1 MIINKSRELKFHA
14 YTALGQAISSTGTL
28 TGLPCDVPQG
38 DTDTTRDGDSYDL
51 AGNIQFKFQL
61 LASDTTNLV
70 RLVWFQ
76 WKDISTAAGPSPAA
90 SDIFFPGPS
99 GAVDVWSQYDHDNRK
114 SYKILFDRTYN
125 LVGNGTSGTFPGTTT
140 TQIYRSTTVSLKKA
154 RRKVQLKG
162 GGLQGTNRIF
172 FLPLSDSS
180 AASHP
185 VLTYTTKMFFYD
197 S

>member
-1 MIINKSRELKFHA
+1 MPYRRRLRRRAPARKGKKLGYRQKKQVKLIINKSRELKFHA

-90 SDIFFPGPS
+90 SDILFPGPS
-99 GAVDVWSQYDHDNRK
+99 GAVDVCPS
-114 SYKILFDRTYN
+114 
-125 LVGNGTSGTFPGTTT
+125 TTT
-140 TQIYRSTTVSLKKA
+140 TIASLIRSYSIAPTILSATVLP
-154 RRKVQLKG
+154 
-162 GGLQGTNRIF
+162 GLSRV
-172 FLPLSDSS
+172 LPLPRSIVRPQYLLRKR
-180 AASHP
+180 AAKFS
-185 VLTYTTKMFFYD
+185 
-197 S
+197 